1 MENIIDKKARI
12 DNLFGFLCEREMH
25 MSISNMQRDFLFAL
39 RRFDVEKEK
48 IEMNEKSKVDA
59 KYAILVTYETIV
71 DLLEKVR
78 NDEMNGEMNF
88 QLIVDQKK
96 SLFELTEV
104 PAV

>member
-48 IEMNEKSKVDA
+48 VEMSERSKVNA
-59 KYAILVTYETIV
+59 KYALLVTYETINT
-71 DLLEKVR
+71 LLDNVKR
-78 NDEMNGEMNF
+78 DEMNGEMNF